1 MKKAKF
7 SSNFTQNGANLMGD
21 PICTAFPFIND
32 NQFIFFDEA
41 LRNSAKSMENR
52 PLNFM
57 HDQEHIVG
65 HVTKAWVDN
74 KEVKYNNNP
83 INCQTLAS
91 TMVFYELIFPE
102 MFDKIKNGQADDR
115 FKLSVEVQFK
125 DLQWALYDKN
135 DPSGTVEYFDEGSNE
150 DLDWMGF
157 WGMFMGTF
165 NGLEY
170 NGKAMACAMA
180 SKSKELNFTGLALT
194 DELNGAA
201 ADQNADLTV
210 LGTFA
215 TTRKAFAT
223 GRIGSI
229 QMNNAMSDVVSGKTI
244 GDIVEKYNISIS
256 TISDMIS
263 KAREMSKRRLGKLSD
278 VKTHTVEDESV
289 KTGLELLYNVKA
301 MFADQVDINEQGLFV
316 VKSLARDMLTSDNT
330 EIGAD
335 HNDDAIVISTGSTLH
350 ATIEGWDVRG
360 AIESLSQRIDQ
371 SIAYSKLVDEH
382 GIVAKKVDD
391 LTARNIEIE
400 KERDAFKTDNS
411 RMAKLISQHDDEIAK
426 MSNVAVEL
434 QKTIDSMC
442 KVVKE
447 QGDVCV
453 ERFKVIE
460 SLQDELG
467 RLRGFELFELGLS
480 ASASAMGNL
489 LKTMTTVEFDA
500 RKRELMS
507 LAGIKS
513 VANVLVGSENKEDK
527 KLYFEKLAEKNKS

>member
-7 SSNFTQNGANLMGD
+7 SSSFTQNGANLMGD

-32 NQFIFFDEA
+32 NQFIFFDDV

-74 KEVKYNNNP
+74 KEIKYNSNP
-83 INCQTLAS
+83 MTCQTLAS
-91 TMVFYELIFPE
+91 TMVFYDLIYPE
-102 MFDKIKNGQADDR
+102 MFEKIKNGQRDDR

-135 DPSGTVEYFDEGSNE
+135 DPSGTIEYHGEGIND

-157 WGMFMGTF
+157 WGLFVGTF
-165 NGLEY
+165 KGLEY
-170 NGKAMACAMA
+170 NGKSMACAMA
-180 SKSKELNFTGLALT
+180 SKSRELNFTGLAIT

-215 TTRKAFAT
+215 TARKLFAA
-223 GRIGSI
+223 GNIGSI
-229 QMNNAMSDVVSGKTI
+229 QMNCAMSDIVAGKTI
-244 GDIVEKYNISIS
+244 GEVAGKYKISHS
-256 TISDMIS
+256 TIKDMVA
-263 KAREMSKRRLGKLSD
+263 KAREMSRRRLGKLGD
-278 VKTHTVEDESV
+278 VKTHGDIEETTM
-289 KTGLELLYNVKA
+289 TGNELLLGVKA
-301 MFADQVDINEQGLFV
+301 MFADQVGVNEQGLFV
-316 VKSLARDMLTSDNT
+316 ITSISSDSDGIQT
-330 EIGAD
+330 SVTPIPD
-335 HNDDAIVISTGSTLH
+335 IND
-350 ATIEGWDVRG
+350 WDIKL
-360 AIESLSQRIDQ
+360 AIELLSQKVDQ

-382 GIVAKKVDD
+382 SIVTKRVDD
-391 LTARNIEIE
+391 LTAKNIELV
-400 KERDAFKTDNS
+400 KELDAIKIDK
-411 RMAKLISQHDDEIAK
+411 AKSEQLVAEYNRESDTNLKI
-426 MSNVAVEL
+426 AVEL
-434 QKTIDSMC
+434 QKTIDSMG
-442 KVVKE
+442 KVIKE

-453 ERFKVIE
+453 ERFETIE
-460 SLQDELG
+460 LLQEELG

-489 LKTMTTVEFDA
+489 LKTMTTSEFET
-500 RKRELMS
+500 KKKELIS

-513 VANVLVGSENKEDK
+513 VTNVLVGSENKEDK
-527 KLYFEKLAEKNKS
+527 KLYFERLAEKNRP